1 MAKAKPKIELKP
13 EPDDDVRLYGVFDL
27 WAAGFIPVGESRLR
41 KLIQDRE
48 WECGTLGTA
57 MSAQVHSTIGI
68 SCGRRA
74 DDQSART

>member
-48 WECGTLGTA
+48 WECGTLGTRYVCTGTQHYRNILRA
-57 MSAQVHSTIGI
+57 T
-68 SCGRRA
+68 GR
-74 DDQSART
+74 